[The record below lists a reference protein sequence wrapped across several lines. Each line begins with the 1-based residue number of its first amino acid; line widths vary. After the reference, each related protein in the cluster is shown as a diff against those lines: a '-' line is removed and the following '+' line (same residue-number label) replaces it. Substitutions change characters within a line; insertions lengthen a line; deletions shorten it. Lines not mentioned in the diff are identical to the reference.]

1 MKPAAQDPLAQLT
14 EIRAIMERS
23 SRFIS
28 LSGLSGVGAGVVALA
43 GTAIGHYYLQQEYGE
58 QGFRRLFATTQGER
72 LAALPFLLGLAIA
85 MIVAALLVAAFFTL
99 RRTRRDGLRSM
110 WTAPARRLAL
120 AMLIP
125 LVAGGLFC
133 LKLFV
138 SGAPELVVP
147 GLLLFYGL
155 ALLNG
160 SKYTLEAQPQPLHV
174 YCVHH
179 QQQGVE
185 QAKADHRRQPLLTQG
200 QRRVPG
206 IVKIGV
212 AHAKRGHPVALPLHK
227 LPEASLV
234 IQEIMHRHGHQR
246 PRRCHRAQPQKQ

>member
-43 GTAIGHYYLQQEYGE
+43 GTAVAHYYLQQEFGA
-58 QGFRRLFATTQGER
+58 QGYLRLFETSAGER
-72 LAALPFLLGLAIA
+72 LAALPFLLGLAVA
-85 MIVAALLVAAFFTL
+85 MILAALLVAAFFTL
-99 RRTRRDGLRSM
+99 RRTRRDGLRSL

-120 AMLIP
+120 ALLLP

-147 GLLLFYGL
+147 GLLVFYGL

-160 SKYTLEAQPQPLHV
+160 SKYTLDEIKYLGLTMV
-174 YCVHH
+174 GLGLV
-179 QQQGVE
+179 G
-185 QAKADHRRQPLLTQG
+185 LLL
-200 QRRVPG
+200 PG
-206 IVKIGV
+206 YGLLLFGAGFGLGHIGYGLLMYN
-212 AHAKRGHPVALPLHK
+212 RY
-227 LPEASLV
+227 ERASS
-234 IQEIMHRHGHQR
+234 
-246 PRRCHRAQPQKQ
+246 PNFTAS